1 MWTVSAD
8 RSIAGC
14 ASRIPGAQGTRA
26 LASAADIS
34 SKGGTPSASSP
45 QSPTNSPVAHEA
57 PVNAT
62 GARPGENS
70 GKRELFSEAT
80 TTALVFRNGGVIRL
94 SVAVE
99 PGQLLFLTN
108 QQNKREVVTQVTRR
122 RDNPATGYYVE
133 LEFTEPA
140 PDFWGIE
147 LPESPAATPASPQ
160 QRSATHLLQTSESNL
175 DVSAPR
181 APAPSANEIQGLM
194 KEVEALRAQLKSLQ
208 TQAAPASRD
217 ESGTNP
223 PIAPAFSSSVPSS
236 QSLNPS
242 ETPKPATPSTSPA
255 SLPPISELL
264 TSLLAPAPAPLPTS
278 ASPSTSS
285 SPAHAAKPAL
295 PAEERPVEDKEF
307 LPENPDQDS
316 AAEPAVAVP
325 PAKPSKKNPP
335 VNIPKEA
342 HTDRLGALRLGLLA
356 AVSLFAVSVA
366 AWNMHWFPWLSAPAP
381 ASFSGRVSSAVRAAA
396 HLPQHAT
403 PAPKQDP
410 GAEPNSGASPDAT
423 VSSPSQSDSAL
434 APARA
439 NNSSAEARPSHASSH
454 GKENPDSSLQATS
467 NPVARSDSDSLTP
480 VAKHS
485 AVPPASATDSI
496 TTPLPGDNA
505 ANAPPRLL
513 KSVRA
518 VAPSDALRDYV
529 TGNVTLDA
537 LIDESGHVKS
547 MKVLSGPAMLHKA
560 AMEALR
566 EYRYEPARHNGRR
579 VSAHITVT
587 IPFWFEP

>member
-1 MWTVSAD
+1 
-8 RSIAGC
+8 
-14 ASRIPGAQGTRA
+14 

-34 SKGGTPSASSP
+34 SKGGTPSANSP
-45 QSPTNSPVAHEA
+45 QPPAGSPVAHEA
-57 PVNAT
+57 PVTAT

-147 LPESPAATPASPQ
+147 LPESPAAAPAPANSQ
-160 QRSATHLLQTSESNL
+160 QRAASELLRASESNSE
-175 DVSAPR
+175 VSAPR
-181 APAPSANEIQGLM
+181 AAAPSANEIQGLM
-194 KEVEALRAQLKSLQ
+194 NEVEALRAQLKSLQ
-208 TQAAPASRD
+208 TQAAPADADAPR
-217 ESGTNP
+217 TNP
-223 PIAPAFSSSVPSS
+223 AISPAFSPSVPSS
-236 QSLNPS
+236 QNLNPA
-242 ETPKPATPSTSPA
+242 ETPKLTASPPPPAP
-255 SLPPISELL
+255 LPPISDLL
-264 TSLLAPAPAPLPTS
+264 TSLLAAAPAAPPAAAPHETS
-278 ASPSTSS
+278 T
-285 SPAHAAKPAL
+285 SPAHAATPAV
-295 PAEERPVEDKEF
+295 PAEERPVAEEKVI
-307 LPENPDQDS
+307 PENPEEDS
-316 AAEPAVAVP
+316 ALEPAVAGR
-325 PAKPSKKNPP
+325 PAKPSKNIPP

-342 HTDRLGALRLGLLA
+342 SSDRLGALRLALLA

-366 AWNMHWFPWLSAPAP
+366 AWNMHWFPWSSAPTST
-381 ASFSGRVSSAVRAAA
+381 SFSGRVSSAVRAAA
-396 HLPQHAT
+396 HLPPRAGTDSKQNPGAQPNSSAT
-403 PAPKQDP
+403 PDA
-410 GAEPNSGASPDAT
+410 SG
-423 VSSPSQSDSAL
+423 SSPSQVDSA
-434 APARA
+434 PATVRPD
-439 NNSSAEARPSHASSH
+439 NSSAESGPSHASSQ
-454 GKENPDSSLQATS
+454 GKENPHSAVEAASNAPPRNDSE
-467 NPVARSDSDSLTP
+467 SLTP

-485 AVPPASATDSI
+485 TVPGASATDAIS
-496 TTPLPGDNA
+496 TPLPGDNS

-566 EYRYEPARHNGRR
+566 EYRYEPARHNGKR
-579 VSAHITVT
+579 VSAHLTVT

>member
-1 MWTVSAD
+1 MS
-8 RSIAGC
+8 
-14 ASRIPGAQGTRA
+14 
-26 LASAADIS
+26 
-34 SKGGTPSASSP
+34 
-45 QSPTNSPVAHEA
+45 
-57 PVNAT
+57 AT
-62 GARPGENS
+62 GARPGGNS

-108 QQNKREVVTQVTRR
+108 QQTQREVVTQVTRR

-147 LPESPAATPASPQ
+147 LPESSALAPANSQ
-160 QRSATHLLQTSESNL
+160 QRAAAELLKSSESNSE
-175 DVSAPR
+175 VSAPR

-194 KEVEALRAQLKSLQ
+194 NEVEALRAQLKSLQ
-208 TQAAPASRD
+208 TQAAPAGTDAPR
-217 ESGTNP
+217 TNP
-223 PIAPAFSSSVPSS
+223 AISPAFSSSVSSS
-236 QSLNPS
+236 QSFNPS
-242 ETPKPATPSTSPA
+242 ETPKLNTPPPAPA
-255 SLPPISELL
+255 PLPPISDLL
-264 TSLLAPAPAPLPTS
+264 TSLLAPSPAPPRTS
-278 ASPSTSS
+278 APPETRT
-285 SPAHAAKPAL
+285 SPARAAAPTL
-295 PAEERPVEDKEF
+295 PAEERPVEDEEF
-307 LPENPDQDS
+307 LPEIPEEDS
-316 AAEPAVAVP
+316 EAEPVADVP
-325 PAKPSKKNPP
+325 PAKPSKKFPP
-335 VNIPKEA
+335 ANIPKEA
-342 HTDRLGALRLGLLA
+342 PADRLGALRLALLA

-366 AWNMHWFPWLSAPAP
+366 AWNMHWFPWSSAPAP
-381 ASFSGRVSSAVRAAA
+381 SSFSGRVSSAVRAAV
-396 HLPQHAT
+396 HLPPNAR
-403 PAPKQDP
+403 PAPEQNP
-410 GAEPNSGASPDAT
+410 GAQPNSGATPDASG
-423 VSSPSQSDSAL
+423 SSPSPSGSAL
-434 APARA
+434 APARP
-439 NNSSAEARPSHASSH
+439 NNSSAEPSRSHTSSH
-454 GKENPDSSLQATS
+454 EKENPDSSVEAAS
-467 NPVARSDSDSLTP
+467 NAPASGDSESLEP

-485 AVPPASATDSI
+485 TVPNASASDAVS
-496 TTPLPGDNA
+496 TPIPGDNA

-566 EYRYEPARHNGRR
+566 EYRYEPARHNGKR
-579 VSAHITVT
+579 VSAHLTVT

>member
-1 MWTVSAD
+1 
-8 RSIAGC
+8 
-14 ASRIPGAQGTRA
+14 
-26 LASAADIS
+26 
-34 SKGGTPSASSP
+34 
-45 QSPTNSPVAHEA
+45 
-57 PVNAT
+57 VNAT

-147 LPESPAATPASPQ
+147 LPESPAAAPANSQ
-160 QRSATHLLQTSESNL
+160 QRAASELLKSSESNS
-175 DVSAPR
+175 DVPAPR

-208 TQAAPASRD
+208 TQAAPAGADAPR
-217 ESGTNP
+217 TNP
-223 PIAPAFSSSVPSS
+223 PISSALSSSVPSPQGFS
-236 QSLNPS
+236 PS
-242 ETPKPATPSTSPA
+242 ETPKLNTPPPAPA
-255 SLPPISELL
+255 PLPPISDLL
-264 TSLLAPAPAPLPTS
+264 TSLLAPAPAPPRTS
-278 ASPSTSS
+278 AAPEPRVSL
-285 SPAHAAKPAL
+285 ALAAAPTL
-295 PAEERPVEDKEF
+295 PADEPRVAEEKVI
-307 LPENPDQDS
+307 PEIRDEESPREIAD
-316 AAEPAVAVP
+316 AVP
-325 PAKPSKKNPP
+325 PAKSSKKIAPA
-335 VNIPKEA
+335 NIPKEPSA
-342 HTDRLGALRLGLLA
+342 DRLGALRLGLLA

-396 HLPQHAT
+396 HLSPHT
-403 PAPKQDP
+403 STAPKQNP

-454 GKENPDSSLQATS
+454 GKENPYSSLQATS

-485 AVPPASATDSI
+485 AVPPASAIDAI

-537 LIDESGHVKS
+537 VIDESGHVKS
-547 MKVLSGPAMLHKA
+547 IKVLSGPAMLHKA

-566 EYRYEPARHNGRR
+566 EYRYEPARHNGKR